1 MHTVYLSLGANLGDR
16 SLNLLKAIALIAG
29 RTGTLSAVSSVYET
43 PAWGFDSENDFLNIA
58 VCVETG
64 LSPLEILSA
73 TQVIEKEIGRSEKTQ
88 DVYRDRLID
97 IDLILFDKLILQ
109 SKDLTL
115 PHPLFHLRPFVLEP
129 LCEIAPDVVHP
140 VLQKTVKE
148 LLAELLTKKP
158 S

>member
-16 SLNLLKAIALIAG
+16 SQNLLKAIALIADKIG
-29 RTGTLSAVSSVYET
+29 AISAISSVYET
-43 PAWGFDSENDFLNIA
+43 PAWGFDSENDFLNQVI
-58 VCVETG
+58 CVETG
-64 LSPLEILSA
+64 LSPQEILSA
-73 TQVIEKEIGRSEKTQ
+73 TQIIEKEIGRSEKTQ
-88 DVYRDRLID
+88 DAYRDRLID

-109 SKDLTL
+109 SKNLNI

-148 LLAELLTKKP
+148 LL
-158 S
+158 SDFVCR